1 MQSQQDAVISSTVDV
16 IIPVY
21 RGLAET
27 RACIESVLTASNET
41 RREIVVVNDASPEL
55 DIARYLKAQSAAGHI
70 TLIENEQNLGFVL
83 SCNRA
88 MMLHPDRDVVLLN
101 SDTQVEK
108 GWLDRMIACAEAAPG
123 AASVTPFS
131 NNATICSYPVMGKG
145 NSINPASELAGLDA
159 TFARINAGKFVEIP
173 TGVGFCMLMKRV
185 AIDAVGALDAKAFGR
200 GYGEENDWCQRAE
213 MAGFKHYLCADTYV
227 FHRGEVS
234 FGANAE
240 TGKIRAQAII
250 DERYPRY
257 REQIARFFQDDPARL
272 LRRSVDLARLVD
284 SHLPILLFV
293 THPWGGGTEQHVLDL
308 IELVSERANVLL
320 MKPSSSRSVSISWVT
335 GHTNREEFA
344 AIFNALELE
353 ETMLPFL
360 KSIGIARIHV
370 HHIQG
375 YAPEILNLAKQLGVP
390 LDVTLHDY
398 FPVTPRYHLEHGG
411 VVSSDDLKHAW
422 GWSIDKW
429 RSTMRE
435 FLHSADRVI
444 CPSKDLAGRIHAFY
458 PEIKLSVW
466 PHPERVD
473 SSEKSPA
480 KILLLGGLTDD
491 KGLKVVLACAEA
503 AQASELPLFF
513 RLIGHTEHSVTTYP
527 DLPFSFSGS
536 YPSSDLDMLI
546 ALERADA
553 IMFPAQIPESYSF
566 TLSAAMRSG
575 LPIIASR
582 LGAFPERLADYP
594 KSTLLEWN
602 AMPREWNEALSES
615 ASMRVPDSAALAE
628 TVAASKSYRD
638 KYLAPV
644 QRRETDC
651 TVPKLALSHYFF
663 SRELPRDR
671 EQSLAELYARGIK
684 CGYATFKQELEKR
697 IGEFD
702 DKLKMARES
711 ADAAHEAAKEAG
723 RHSEESALRFQAV
736 FNERQKMVEAAQ
748 KDAEVARAHYQQVVN
763 STTWRI
769 TKPARSVVHRLKKAA
784 RKLISLRQRAR
795 LFPLYA
801 ATAVQILRQ
810 QGVAALI
817 ARVRARFKR
826 SKLPIDLPVQNFTA
840 ESDLVPLS
848 VSASENPRWT
858 VIVPV
863 FGQHALTYTCLK
875 SIANTCAG
883 TAIEV
888 IVADDCSPEPASE
901 ALWMVR
907 GVRFARNEKN
917 LGFLHTCNVVA
928 AKAKGEMIVLLN
940 NDTIVTGDWLNAM
953 TSVFS
958 DDPKAGLVGVKLLF
972 ADGKLQE
979 AGGIVWR
986 EGSASNY
993 GRGQDPRRPEF
1004 NYRREVDYCS
1014 GACVMIPARLWRQLG
1029 GFDVRYAPAY
1039 YEDTDLAFRVREAG
1053 YRVVYQPHAEVV
1065 HFEGQSSGT
1074 DLTQGVKQY
1083 QVINQKTF
1091 RERWSNT
1098 LANHRSH
1105 GLAPHLE
1112 RDRGALRRVLV
1123 IDTCLVMPDR
1133 DSGSL
1138 RMYEMLKIMRELGC
1152 RVSFVADN
1160 KQHPEQYA
1168 RLTQSLG
1175 VEVLNP
1181 PFVPS
1186 ARAAVSVYGAD
1197 FDVAMIS
1204 RASVAAGVIDDVKR
1218 HMPQAK
1224 IIFDTVDLH
1233 FLRQQREAELAGSTT
1248 ALVAAAA
1255 TMKLEL
1261 NVIAKSD
1268 VTLVV
1273 SSFERDL
1280 LTSEAPRSQVHILS
1294 NIHEP
1299 SPGSRLFAERS
1310 GVVFIG
1316 GFRHSPNVDAMI
1328 WYATEVLPLLRASG
1342 VGIRTTVIGSDVPEN
1357 VQVFATDDFVIAGYV
1372 PDVEPLFNDAR
1383 VAISPLRYGA
1393 GVKGKVNLAM
1403 QFGVP
1408 VVATAC
1414 SVEGMNLA
1422 AGKDVLVGND
1432 AAAFADSIVTLYG
1445 DERLWL
1451 QLRQGGLENIKR
1463 CFSRDKARAV
1473 LRHVLDL

>member
-1 MQSQQDAVISSTVDV
+1 MQNSPDVVVPSTID
-16 IIPVY
+16 ILIPVY

-41 RREIVVVNDASPEL
+41 RREIVVVNDASPEP
-55 DIARYLKAQSAAGHI
+55 DIARYLKTQSAAGHI

-108 GWLDRMIACAEAAPG
+108 GWLDRMVACAEAAPG

-131 NNATICSYPVMGKG
+131 NNATICSYPFIGRS
-145 NSINPASELAGLDA
+145 NSIDPATELAVLDA
-159 TFARINAGKFVEIP
+159 TCARVNAGKFVEIP
-173 TGVGFCMLMKRV
+173 TGVGFCLFMKRV
-185 AIDAVGALDAKAFGR
+185 AINAVGVFDTEAFGR
-200 GYGEENDWCQRAE
+200 GYGEENDWSQRAE
-213 MAGFKHYLCADTYV
+213 MAGFKHYLCADAYV
-227 FHRGEVS
+227 FHHGEVS
-234 FGANAE
+234 FGTNAE
-240 TGKIRAQAII
+240 AGKVRAQAVI

-257 REQIARFFQDDPARL
+257 REQIARFFQDDPARP
-272 LRRSVDLARLVD
+272 LRRAVDLARLVD
-284 SHLPILLFV
+284 SHLPLLLFV

-320 MKPSSSRSVSISWVT
+320 MKPRSSHSVSITWVT
-335 GHTNREEFA
+335 GHANREEFA
-344 AIFNALELE
+344 ATFSVLELE

-360 KSIGIARIHV
+360 KSIGIARAHV

-398 FPVTPRYHLEHGG
+398 FPITPRYHLEHGG
-411 VVSSDDLKHAW
+411 VVSSDDLDHAW
-422 GWSIDKW
+422 GGPIDKW

-435 FLHSADRVI
+435 FLNSADRVI
-444 CPSKDLAGRIHAFY
+444 CPSQDLAGRIHAFY
-458 PEIKLSVW
+458 PEVKFCMW

-473 SSEKSPA
+473 SFKKSPA

-513 RLIGHTEHSVTTYP
+513 RLIGHTEHAVTTYP

-536 YPSSDLDMLI
+536 YPGSDLDMLI
-546 ALERADA
+546 AIERADA

-594 KSTLLEWN
+594 KATLLEWN
-602 AMPREWNEALSES
+602 AAPSEWNEALLQIATARS
-615 ASMRVPDSAALAE
+615 PDTAALAE
-628 TVAASKSYRD
+628 MVTASTSYRD
-638 KYLAPV
+638 KYLAPA
-644 QRRETDC
+644 QHRTTELTAQ
-651 TVPKLALSHYFF
+651 TLASNHYFF

-684 CGYATFKQELEKR
+684 CGHATFKRELEKR

-702 DKLKMARES
+702 DKLKTVRES

-723 RHSEESALRFQAV
+723 RHSDESALCFQV
-736 FNERQKMVEAAQ
+736 VLNEREKMVEAAR
-748 KDAEVARAHYQQVVN
+748 KEAEVARAQYRQVVN

-769 TKPARSVVHRLKKAA
+769 TKPVRSVIHGLKRAA
-784 RKLISLRQRAR
+784 RKLISLRQRVR
-795 LFPLYA
+795 LLPIHA
-801 ATAVQILRQ
+801 ATAVQIFRQ
-810 QGVAALI
+810 QGLAALI
-817 ARVRARFKR
+817 ARIRARYKR
-826 SKLPIDLPVQNFTA
+826 SELPLDLPVQSFTV
-840 ESDLVPLS
+840 ESALVPFS
-848 VSASENPRWT
+848 VATSENPRWT
-858 VIVPV
+858 IIVPV
-863 FGQHALTYTCLK
+863 FGQHTLTYTCLK
-875 SIANTCAG
+875 SIANTCEGA
-883 TAIEV
+883 AIEV

-901 ALWMVR
+901 ALSMVR

-917 LGFLHTCNVVA
+917 LGFLYTCNTVA
-928 AKAKGEMIVLLN
+928 AQAKGELLVLLN

-979 AGGIVWR
+979 AGGVVWR

-1014 GACVMIPARLWRQLG
+1014 GACIMIPTHLWRQLG
-1029 GFDVRYAPAY
+1029 GFDKRYAPAY

-1091 RERWSNT
+1091 RERWRNT

-1112 RDRGALRRVLV
+1112 RDRGASRRVLV

-1197 FDVAMIS
+1197 FDVVMIS
-1204 RASVAAGVIDDVKR
+1204 RASVAVGVIDDVKR
-1218 HMPQAK
+1218 HMPHAK

-1255 TMKLEL
+1255 TKKLEL
-1261 NVIAKSD
+1261 DVIAKSD

-1280 LTSEAPRSQVHILS
+1280 LKTEAPRSQVHILS

-1299 SPGSRLFAERS
+1299 APGGRSFAERS
-1310 GVVFIG
+1310 GAVFIG

-1342 VGIRTTVIGSDVPEN
+1342 AGIRTTVIGSDVPES
-1357 VQVFATDDFVIAGYV
+1357 VRVFAADDFVIAGYV
-1372 PDVEPLFNDAR
+1372 PDVEPLFNEAR
-1383 VAISPLRYGA
+1383 VAIAPLRYGA

-1414 SVEGMNLA
+1414 SVEGMNLI
-1422 AGKDVLVGND
+1422 AGKDVLIGDD
-1432 AAAFADSIVTLYG
+1432 AVAFADAIVTLY
-1445 DERLWL
+1445 DNESLWL
-1451 QLRQGGLENIKR
+1451 KLREGGLENVRR
-1463 CFSRDKARAV
+1463 CFSREKAREV
-1473 LRHVLDL
+1473 LQHVFDL